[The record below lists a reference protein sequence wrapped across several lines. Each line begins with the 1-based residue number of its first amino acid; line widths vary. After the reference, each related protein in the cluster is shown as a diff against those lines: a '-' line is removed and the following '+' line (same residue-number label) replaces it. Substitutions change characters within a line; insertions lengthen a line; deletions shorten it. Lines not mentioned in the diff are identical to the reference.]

1 MRRRVLI
8 TIAAS
13 AALLLVAAVAIA
25 AWLSLK
31 ETEPSNFTAAA
42 ATIRVDIGNAETD
55 PLFNLTAME
64 PGDNAEAC
72 FRAAIDVPGSIPTVA
87 KLYSGGVFGTGLAEY
102 LTVNIAREDPV
113 AAGTEPG
120 IILCSEVTG
129 TLTQLTGGPTP
140 LDIYD
145 TLAGSYGTGA
155 SLGTLFG
162 KTVNTVDIK
171 IVMTLP
177 ATAPSAAGGL
187 TASAIW
193 TVEDQ

>member
-8 TIAAS
+8 TIAATT
-13 AALLLVAAVAIA
+13 ALLLVAAVSLA
-25 AWLSLK
+25 AWLSLR

-55 PLFNLTAME
+55 PLFTVAGME
-64 PGDNAEAC
+64 PGDTAEAC
-72 FRAAIDVPGSIPTVA
+72 FRAAIDVPGTIPTVA
-87 KLYSGGVFGTGLAEY
+87 KLYSGGVFGTGLGEY
-102 LTVNIAREDPV
+102 LTINISREDPNPT
-113 AAGTEPG
+113 GTGPG

-129 TLTQLTGGPTP
+129 TLTPLTVGSPT
-140 LDIYD
+140 LDAYNS
-145 TLAGSYGTGA
+145 LYGSYANGA

-187 TASAIW
+187 TASTSWI
-193 TVEDQ
+193 VEDQ